1 MRDRYDFRARHRP
14 IITANAMTISNRMIL
29 LFTKGEIMLTVVWAI
44 FTIVSREVLSSIEV
58 NSSLAQ
64 MVNGTSYPRLS
75 EAYRDDMHAVYRS
88 TRPFFILDAE

>member
-14 IITANAMTISNRMIL
+14 IITANVMTISNRMIL

-64 MVNGTSYPRLS
+64 MVNGTSYT
-75 EAYRDDMHAVYRS
+75 AVV
-88 TRPFFILDAE
+88 